1 MNKFT
6 SLATAISLAIG
17 GTLLFTQPVLAA
29 SSQAQL
35 EKQLKELQKSVAS
48 LQSELEKQKAAGKGV
63 DAADVVTNEAAAE
76 TYATKDEVSGL
87 QSDLE
92 NYKYQVQRERDTQTA
107 LSTRSLLISG
117 VIQGKYSATS
127 APVNNPNAPAG
138 TAVRDRTSTFDLGAV
153 QIGFN
158 GSLYKDY
165 DQGRN
170 LDYALRF
177 GTSPQQGTNNSYL
190 NLIDANLSY
199 NVTPTVNPEDPRL
212 IVTFGQQLL
221 PYGLEVQST
230 EELKPTI
237 NVAQFSLPTTGI
249 PGSSGLDL
257 ARRQLGLIVRG
268 ELWPVFDYGYS
279 YRAST
284 LSYAL
289 GIVNGN
295 GPNKTDDN
303 NHKDLVGRLAYTLPV
318 EYNSLFRQLT
328 LGASIYE
335 GQQNL
340 YLTQPATGTTP
351 ATQVSVD
358 EGRKDRYGLDLSYNH
373 QPIGVTYEYNEGF
386 DAKANGTSVARGPDS
401 TLHSRSHTATIFY
414 NYGEQFVKGYRVQG
428 RFDDWWPKSYQP
440 FYRFD
445 RFNPNVDVA
454 NQRVDIHTFGFNV
467 FFAQTT
473 KFQLNVNHNDFES
486 TGKQSNDF
494 LAQFQFGF

>member
-1 MNKFT
+1 MKKIT
-6 SLATAISLAIG
+6 PLAAAVALAIG
-17 GTLLFTQPVLAA
+17 SLSAAQAQAA
-29 SSQAQL
+29 SSPAQL
-35 EKQLKELQKSVAS
+35 EKQLQALQQSVAA
-48 LQSELEKQKAAGKGV
+48 LQAELAQQKQQNAA
-63 DAADVVTNEAAAE
+63 AADVVTQADAAE
-76 TYATKDEVSGL
+76 TYATRDEVQGL

-107 LSTRSLLISG
+107 LSTRGLLISG

-127 APVNNPNAPAG
+127 QQVNNPNAPAA

-165 DQGRN
+165 DEGRN

-190 NLIDANLSY
+190 NLLDANLVY
-199 NVTPTVNPEDPRL
+199 NALPTVNPEDPRL
-212 IVTFGQQLL
+212 TVTFGQQLL

-249 PGSSGLDL
+249 AGSSGLDL
-257 ARRQLGLIVRG
+257 SRRQLGLIVRG

-279 YRAST
+279 YRATT
-284 LSYAL
+284 LTYAL
-289 GIVNGN
+289 GIINGN

-318 EYNSLFRQLT
+318 DYNSLLRQLT
-328 LGASIYE
+328 LGASFYE

-340 YLTQPATGTTP
+340 YLTDPSTAS
-351 ATQVSVD
+351 QVSVG

-373 QPIGVTYEYNEGF
+373 HPIGITYEYNEGF
-386 DAKANGTSVARGPDS
+386 DAKAKGTTAARGED
-401 TLHSRSHTATIFY
+401 TTVHSRSHTATLFY
-414 NYGEQFVKGYRVQG
+414 NFGEQFVKGYRVQG

-445 RFNPNVDVA
+445 RFNPNVDLA
-454 NQRVDIHTFGFNV
+454 HQRVDIHTAGLNV

-473 KFQLNVNHNDFES
+473 KFQLNINHNDYES
-486 TGKQSNDF
+486 TGKQANDF